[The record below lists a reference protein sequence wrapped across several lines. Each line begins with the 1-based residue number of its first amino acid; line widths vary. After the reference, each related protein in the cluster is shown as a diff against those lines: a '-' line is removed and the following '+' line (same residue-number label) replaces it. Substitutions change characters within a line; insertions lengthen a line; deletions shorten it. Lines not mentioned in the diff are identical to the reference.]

1 MTNKSILAIF
11 DFCGTLINMQ
21 TANPFILG
29 LARQY
34 PSLKRLALEIV
45 RISLLK
51 TGKLRGKTHKKF
63 LLKQASGI
71 HCNTVTNY
79 AHRYLHE
86 MLLPNEN
93 MSIVRK
99 MKEHKEL
106 GHYVVIVSAGYENYI
121 SAYAKYHGIPNFAAT
136 KLEEKNSV
144 LTGKILKNDCI
155 GKEKLRRLSELLD
168 LSSFNLQNS
177 YAYSDHISDVPLL
190 ELVGNRMV
198 IESGQD
204 MSWCKDIRGKIL
216 AT

>member
-21 TANPFILG
+21 TADLFILG
-29 LARQY
+29 LVRQC
-34 PSLKRLALEIV
+34 PSLKRRILETI

-63 LLKQASGI
+63 LLRQASGI
-71 HCNTVTNY
+71 HCSAVTNY
-79 AHRYLHE
+79 ADRYLHE
-86 MLLPNEN
+86 TLLPNEN
-93 MSIVRK
+93 ISIVRR

-121 SAYAKYHGIPNFAAT
+121 SAYAKYHGIPSFAAT

-155 GKEKLRRLSELLD
+155 GKEKLYRLSELLD

-190 ELVGNRMV
+190 KLVGNRIV
-198 IESGQD
+198 VDSGQD
-204 MSWCKDIRGKIL
+204 MGWCKDIRGKIL
-216 AT
+216 